1 MSNIIFSMI
10 PFILFSFIC
19 VILTM
24 RRYSKTVTRVVW
36 AVLVGAVSAVHLAIG
51 IALPDHAFLIAL
63 MPVTAYLPVIIAVFV
78 LSKRSFTGNVF
89 VISVALLACVP
100 GLSGNSSFR
109 SVSTECGEMCSARSS
124 SQLSALPLPLSSAT
138 SCAGSS
144 AMMA

>member
-24 RRYSKTVTRVVW
+24 RRYSKTVTCVVW

-89 VISVALLACVP
+89 VISVALLACVIS
-100 GLSGNSSFR
+100 GLVRKLVVSFGFDG
-109 SVSTECGEMCSARSS
+109 VWGARSS

-144 AMMA
+144 AMMT